1 MASMDCIGAVSVPL
15 HGDVGLSIGPP
26 GIDKDRDKAQWKKR
40 EFEFVPTPAEC
51 KQAWDLANEVHYPS
65 SLTDKQREE
74 ADAKLGKIPT
84 SHGTFEI
91 TDFRLSPSAG
101 NGAPAEIEWLK
112 FTVSLQFPSALEG
125 RVAPGGRTRTT
136 GQGIRAADVAKFL
149 NSHYAELDSN
159 LESLKVECPEGEDPI
174 RSVDIQYGDLD
185 GDGQEEALFQGYTCM
200 AGSSGI
206 DYSGIVKLQPD
217 GKLVGL
223 PITPPPDTFNGRK
236 PLEGLRGHMRL
247 AIEDGRFVEVF
258 PVYKGNECEA
268 CSEGGQRKF
277 VFRWNGQQFVLDD
290 IINLPPE
297 KAGN

>member
-1 MASMDCIGAVSVPL
+1 MDCIGAVSVPL
-15 HGDVGLSIGPP
+15 HGDNRLSVAPP
-26 GIDKDRDKAQWKKR
+26 AIDKDRDEAQWTKR

-51 KQAWDLANEVHYPS
+51 KEAWELANEAHYPS
-65 SLTDKQREE
+65 KITDKQREE
-74 ADAKLGKIPT
+74 AEDKLGKIPT

-91 TDFRLSPSAG
+91 IDFRLSPSASK
-101 NGAPAEIEWLK
+101 GAPSEIEWLK
-112 FTVSLQFPSALEG
+112 FIVSLQFPTALEG
-125 RVAPGGRTRTT
+125 LGASGGNSRTT
-136 GQGIRAADVAKFL
+136 GQGIRAAHVAKFL

-159 LESLKVECPEGEDPI
+159 LESLKVECSEGEDPI
-174 RSVDIQYGDLD
+174 RNVDIQYGDLD

-200 AGSSGI
+200 AGTSGI

-236 PLEGLRGHMRL
+236 PLEGLRGHVRL
-247 AIEDGRFVEVF
+247 AIEDGRLVEVF
-258 PVYKGNECEA
+258 PVYKGDECEA

-290 IINLPPE
+290 IINLPPD